1 MNAPWTALTSRA
13 VLLQRDD
20 IDTDQIIPARFLTTT
35 TRQGL
40 GKHLFA
46 DWRYHPDGT
55 PRPEFVLNTPEA
67 QGAEILVAGQNF
79 GCGSSREHA
88 PWALVDQ
95 GIRAVVAGSFADIF
109 RSNAHK
115 NGLLTIALED
125 EVLAALHRELAS
137 AGDDLP
143 VISVDLPAQQ
153 VTLPSEAGSVT
164 GAAEGGPGAPQ
175 GNGSSRGTTVVSFA
189 IDPFGKRCL
198 VEGLDELGALVAE
211 LPTIQSWEA
220 ACGR

>member
-1 MNAPWTALTSRA
+1 MNPPWTTLTSPA
-13 VLLQRDD
+13 VLLKRDD

-55 PRPEFVLNTPEA
+55 PRPEFVLNTPGARGA
-67 QGAEILVAGQNF
+67 QILVAGHNF

-115 NGLLTIALED
+115 NGLLTIALDD
-125 EVLAALHRELAS
+125 EVLAELHRVLEG
-137 AGDDLP
+137 AGDTPPL
-143 VISVDLPAQQ
+143 ISVDLPAQQ
-153 VTLPSEAGSVT
+153 VTLPAGRASS
-164 GAAEGGPGAPQ
+164 AAVD
-175 GNGSSRGTTVVSFA
+175 SRGGGEPEAAGAGGSTVVSFA

-211 LPTIQSWEA
+211 LPTIEAWEA
-220 ACGR
+220 ACRR

>member
-1 MNAPWTALTSRA
+1 MNPAWTTLTSSA
-13 VLLQRDD
+13 VLLKRDD

-55 PRPEFVLNTPEA
+55 PRPEFVLNTPGA
-67 QGAEILVAGQNF
+67 QGAQILVAGQNF

-88 PWALVDQ
+88 PWALVDH

-115 NGLLTIALED
+115 NGLLTIALD
-125 EVLAALHRELAS
+125 PEVLAELHRVLES
-137 AGDDLP
+137 AADTPP

-153 VTLPSEAGSVT
+153 VMLPT
-164 GAAEGGPGAPQ
+164 GGGPSAAPDAGGGGEPVAGGAV
-175 GNGSSRGTTVVSFA
+175 GSTMVSFA

-211 LPTIQSWEA
+211 LPTIEAWEA